1 MSRIKITICKVLVI
15 LSACIVLVR
24 GAAAVDL
31 ADGVRRLELE
41 NGLTLIVRENHKA
54 PVTSVQV
61 WVETGS
67 ADESE
72 KEAGITHF
80 IEHMI
85 FKGTPKRA
93 TGEIARAIEES
104 GGRINAYTSMDRT
117 VYYVEI
123 ESSRTSTAIDV
134 LLDAVMNSVFDPVE
148 IERER
153 EVILEEYRRY
163 LDMPQRGFSRAL
175 METAYVKHPYRR
187 PIIGYESTIKSIKR
201 DDILAY
207 MARRYLPEN
216 IVIVAVGDFDSQ
228 EVVRSI
234 EKSAGSLGGKNPLKE
249 SGEKAGR
256 DEKGSDKKGLFLP
269 GDVGARRAV
278 PVVSGR
284 RARTFRVSEPEQ
296 KALRKMVMDG
306 DVQQASLS
314 LSWHIPPALHTDSP
328 ALDLLAAVLADGRSS
343 RLYER
348 LRMKERIVH
357 TIDAGGLSTLDEGIF
372 SVSAR
377 LDTSNLPRVLE
388 VLAEETGRIAGTPV
402 SSEELER
409 AKARLESDFLGEME
423 TMSGQARTLGFFQ
436 TVYGDYT
443 GLDRYLKDIR
453 ALTPEDIMRVAS
465 KYLKVERMSVGLMR
479 PMNSKADIAEETLT
493 GLFGKREPLPAV
505 KKSTAECEK
514 VKKAT
519 LRNGLR
525 VLVKEE
531 RELPLVSVTGAFLG
545 GNRLEVGFPWGIS
558 KLASEML
565 TRGTTGKSASQIAS
579 FVESRGG
586 SLSAFSGHNA
596 LGLSATFL
604 SRDISKGLDLLAE
617 LFIHSSFP
625 EDELTK
631 VKADAVAA
639 IRAKRDNPTPQLF
652 DLFYGTLFLRH
663 PSGHP
668 LTGTEDTI
676 LSVKREDLLKWY
688 SMVAE
693 PSRFV
698 IAVSGDVDSEEVIS
712 GLEKVFSEMKPAS
725 INLPHVP
732 DEPPI
737 GDIRKAHLERPGAQT
752 HIALGYLAGDMMSP
766 DDASLA
772 LLETALS
779 GMGGRLFVRLRDKE
793 SLAYSV
799 TAFRRAL
806 LDVGFFGIYIA
817 CDPSKAA
824 AAEDAIF
831 REIKLLREEGLSEE
845 ELKGAKRYLLG
856 NISIDTQTNSSQASR
871 MALDELYGLGY
882 DHIERFK
889 ERIEKTTGADIKH
902 ALGDLIKDN
911 NYIMVTAGPGR
922 GL

>member
-15 LSACIVLVR
+15 LSACIVLVQ

-31 ADGVRRLELE
+31 ADGVKRLKLE
-41 NGLTLIVRENHKA
+41 NGLTLIVKENHKA

-67 ADESE
+67 ADELE

-85 FKGTPKRA
+85 FKGTPRRA

-104 GGRINAYTSMDRT
+104 GGRVNAYTSMDRT

-123 ESSRTSTAIDV
+123 ESSQTSKAVDV
-134 LLDAVMNSVFDPVE
+134 LLDAVRNSLFDPVE

-163 LDMPQRGFSRAL
+163 LDIPQRRFSRAL

-187 PIIGYESTIKSIKR
+187 PIIGFESTIKSIKR
-201 DDILAY
+201 NDILAY

-216 IVIVAVGDFDSQ
+216 IVIVAVGDFDSEDILRSLRDCAGTFSGWRPSQ
-228 EVVRSI
+228 SQKHLAGGAEKDSEGHGFVSLPEEVTR
-234 EKSAGSLGGKNPLKE
+234 
-249 SGEKAGR
+249 
-256 DEKGSDKKGLFLP
+256 
-269 GDVGARRAV
+269 V
-278 PVVSGR
+278 P
-284 RARTFRVSEPEQ
+284 EPEQ

-306 DVQQASLS
+306 DVQHASLS
-314 LSWHIPPALHTDSP
+314 LTWHIPPAFHTDSP
-328 ALDLLAAVLADGRSS
+328 ALDLLAAILADGRSS

-357 TIDAGGLSTLDEGIF
+357 TIDAGGLSTLDKGLF

-377 LDTSNLPRVLE
+377 LDPSNLPRVLE
-388 VLAEETGRIAGTPV
+388 ALAEETGRIAVEPV
-402 SSEELER
+402 SSQELAR

-436 TVYGDYT
+436 TLYGDYT

-453 ALTPEDIMRVAS
+453 SLTPEDITRVAS
-465 KYLKVERMSVGLMR
+465 KYLKVERMSAGLMR
-479 PMNSKADIAEETLT
+479 PMDSKADIAEETLL
-493 GLFGKREPLPAV
+493 GLFRRREAILH
-505 KKSTAECEK
+505 KSTAEVET

-545 GNRLEVGFPWGIS
+545 GNRLEIGFPWGIS
-558 KLASEML
+558 KVTSELL
-565 TRGTTGKSASQIAS
+565 TRGTKGKSASQIAS

-596 LGLSATFL
+596 MGLSATFL
-604 SRDISKGLDLLAE
+604 SRDALKGLDLLAE

-625 EDELTK
+625 VDELKK

-639 IRAKRDNPTPQLF
+639 IRAKKDNPTPQLF

-663 PSGHP
+663 PSGQP
-668 LTGTEDTI
+668 LTGTEETI
-676 LSVKREDLLKWY
+676 LSIKREDMLKWY

-698 IAVSGDVDSEEVIS
+698 IAVAGDVDSEEVIS
-712 GLEKVFSEMKPAS
+712 RLEKAFSEMKPAS
-725 INLPHVP
+725 MNLPNVP

-752 HIALGYLAGDMMSP
+752 HIAVGYLAGDIMSP
-766 DDASLA
+766 DDAPLA

-779 GMGGRLFVRLRDKE
+779 GMGGRLFVKLRDKE

-824 AAEDAIF
+824 AAQDAIF

-845 ELKGAKRYLLG
+845 ELNGAKRYLLG

-882 DHIERFK
+882 DHLERFR
-889 ERIEKTTGADIKH
+889 ERIEKTTLADIKR
-902 ALGDLIKDN
+902 ALGDLIKEN
-911 NYIMVTAGPGR
+911 NYIMVTAGPG
-922 GL
+922 GQ